1 MAIVACVIIAGIADC
16 SGLVNAGSDTPAATD
31 TTTPQTSKQQEKESR
46 TSPHDVVDEFSTA
59 IGQQPS
65 EGDDFTPSAT
75 EGEHTRL
82 EYRLGAYRY
91 ATGVH
96 AQYDGFALDVVAY
109 QGKEP
114 TMMRVYLDG
123 DDEHVSAN
131 FAALAKVMDPSLS
144 DDDIQSAL
152 DAYSRTGTMS
162 YQLSSARSH
171 KLTQEDSIGKIGAM
185 TEAIIDVK
193 IE

>member
-1 MAIVACVIIAGIADC
+1 M
-16 SGLVNAGSDTPAATD
+16 PAATY
-31 TTTPQTSKQQEKESR
+31 TATPQTPKQQEEERR
-46 TSPHDVVDEFSTA
+46 TSPQDVVDEFSTA
-59 IGQQPS
+59 IGQQ
-65 EGDDFTPSAT
+65 PSAT

-82 EYRLGAYRY
+82 EYRLGAYRH

-96 AQYDGFALDVVAY
+96 TQYDGFTLDVVAY

-131 FAALAKVMDPSLS
+131 FAALAKVMDPSLL

-193 IE
+193 IECVSFAVKIFVRAVSKR